1 MAMETLGSIILQAG
15 KYLCG
20 FIFSKATIFIKF
32 RSNVEELD
40 RYMKRLVNLK
50 TTINEELESADKEG
64 RLPTTEV
71 KEWLKDV
78 EEIQIKVNL
87 IEEEVTSNEENLCG
101 CGLNCCMRYRLSKE
115 AVEKLVD
122 VKEAIDSANFPVGM
136 VVRNPRARA
145 VEEIPVA
152 PIMGQ
157 RAALDTLERILELVV
172 DERVGYIGI
181 WGMGGV
187 GKTTLVKNLNNKLEC
202 SSSAQAFDVII
213 WVTVSKDSDMKRVQ
227 SQVAKRLNVRM
238 GRGETIQEL
247 AIRLF
252 AELKGKKF
260 LLILDDVWE
269 KIDLDELGI
278 PHGEGHKG
286 FKIILTTRSLDVCRG
301 MKTDKDIRVEVLS
314 DEEAW
319 MLFCQNA
326 GDMTDFVRVGELAR
340 AVARECSSLPL
351 AIITVGR
358 AMRRKT
364 RIELWKHA
372 LEELRSSVPDIRG
385 IEKEVFSPLKWSY
398 DSLQGKNIK
407 PCFLY
412 CSLFPEDYSIEAS
425 KLVQYWIAEGLIDER
440 QNFESASNRGIA
452 LIENLKDSCLLDN
465 GAHEGTV
472 KMHDVVRDVA
482 IWIASS
488 LEDGSRFFV

>member
-1 MAMETLGSIILQAG
+1 
-15 KYLCG
+15 
-20 FIFSKATIFIKF
+20 
-32 RSNVEELD
+32 
-40 RYMKRLVNLK
+40 MKRPVNLK

-64 RLPTTEV
+64 RLPIAEV

-87 IEEEVTSNEENLCG
+87 IEEEVTSNEENLRG

-122 VKEAIDSANFPVGM
+122 VKEAIDSANFPMGM

-157 RAALDTLERILELVV
+157 RAALDTLEWILELVV

-187 GKTTLVKNLNNKLEC
+187 GKTTLVKNLNNMLEC

-213 WVTVSKDSDMKRVQ
+213 WVTVSKDSNMKRVQ

-238 GRGETIQEL
+238 RRGETIQEL

-269 KIDLDELGI
+269 KIDLDALGI

-319 MLFCQNA
+319 TLFCQNA
-326 GDMTDFVRVGELAR
+326 GDMTDLVRVGDLAR
-340 AVARECSSLPL
+340 AVARECSGLPL

-358 AMRRKT
+358 AMRGKT
-364 RIELWKHA
+364 RIKLWKHA
-372 LEELRSSVPDIRG
+372 LEEL
-385 IEKEVFSPLKWSY
+385 
-398 DSLQGKNIK
+398 
-407 PCFLY
+407 
-412 CSLFPEDYSIEAS
+412 
-425 KLVQYWIAEGLIDER
+425 
-440 QNFESASNRGIA
+440 
-452 LIENLKDSCLLDN
+452 
-465 GAHEGTV
+465 
-472 KMHDVVRDVA
+472 
-482 IWIASS
+482 
-488 LEDGSRFFV
+488 